1 MDKLYFLN
9 NTKSLNTQSNRNYTN
24 RWSQATIIPTSP
36 KDNCIVQ
43 CNLLLCILH
52 KVWFFTYIC
61 VDSETFL
68 TTSKKSVVTWTTDKK
83 INLVNIEL
91 VALTFWLYCIF
102 YLPHVFCVAGESET
116 KLPPCVITNKLDLSC
131 LALPCLTSIRFVTR

>member
-1 MDKLYFLN
+1 MGKLYFLN

-24 RWSQATIIPTSP
+24 RWSQATIIHTSP

-43 CNLLLCILH
+43 CNLFLYILR

-61 VDSETFL
+61 VDAETY
-68 TTSKKSVVTWTTDKK
+68 TDKK

-91 VALTFWLYCIF
+91 VALTF
-102 YLPHVFCVAGESET
+102 
-116 KLPPCVITNKLDLSC
+116 
-131 LALPCLTSIRFVTR
+131 